1 MGIAIS
7 NKQRLLKI
15 DRKRLLRNTNFWLNF
30 VSSEEKM
37 VSLVFVRDS
46 KMQIF
51 NSQFR
56 GIDET
61 TDVLAFPDFF
71 ESNEYDKNDI
81 LENLRDKNFLGDVII
96 STDEVLRLS
105 FEEKK
110 STDDLIDEL
119 FLHGILHLHDYD
131 HQSNKDRVRM
141 REVERKLYR
150 NRPN

>member
-15 DRKRLLRNTNFWLNF
+15 DRRRLLRNTNFWLNI

-46 KMQIF
+46 KKQIF

-71 ESNEYDKNDI
+71 ESNEYDK
-81 LENLRDKNFLGDVII
+81 
-96 STDEVLRLS
+96 
-105 FEEKK
+105 
-110 STDDLIDEL
+110 
-119 FLHGILHLHDYD
+119 
-131 HQSNKDRVRM
+131 
-141 REVERKLYR
+141 KL
-150 NRPN
+150 